1 MIMKNYLEPFEKF
14 WLKQVNNLKN
24 IEHCHMHYIIHFGD
38 AGCLFW
44 LAEAILIS
52 LFGWSS

>member
-1 MIMKNYLEPFEKF
+1 MMMKNYLEPFEKF